1 MKPILSKSVGWTVLV
16 VLVFLDAFLDFILG
30 AHGSPFWN
38 PIADALGIKL
48 VPLLAPVVLIL
59 FWFVLKLLSWVVQ
72 KTDKTP
78 RSEELLLTVLVIIY
92 GVFDLWLLAVNFFG
106 FTLITNYRLM
116 IIPLTIIG
124 LIYGLSAQKKL
135 NTMKDAS

>member
-1 MKPILSKSVGWTVLV
+1 MKPILPKSVGWTILI
-16 VLVFLDAFLDFILG
+16 VLVFIDAFLDFILG

-48 VPLLAPVVLIL
+48 VPLLAPVVLLL
-59 FWFVLKLLSWVVQ
+59 FWCAIKLLSLVVQ

-78 RSEELLLTVLVIIY
+78 KSEELLLTVLVVVY
-92 GVFDLWLLAVNFFG
+92 GVFDLWLVAVDFFN
-106 FTLITNYRLM
+106 FTLITNARLM

-124 LIYGLSAQKKL
+124 LAYGLFAQKKL
-135 NTMKDAS
+135 DTDKRS